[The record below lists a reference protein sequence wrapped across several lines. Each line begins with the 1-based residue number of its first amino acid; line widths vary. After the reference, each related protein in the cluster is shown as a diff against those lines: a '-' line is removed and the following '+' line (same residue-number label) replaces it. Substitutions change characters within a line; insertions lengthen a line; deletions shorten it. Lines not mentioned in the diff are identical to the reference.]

1 MGGAISSGPISAS
14 PVKREFNVNFL
25 PLQKKTMTIFGALG
39 LGYGPGLGWQAKE
52 GGAYGGRTY
61 FKRTNQRELRPVT

>member
-1 MGGAISSGPISAS
+1 MG
-14 PVKREFNVNFL
+14 
-25 PLQKKTMTIFGALG
+25 IFGALG
-39 LGYGPGLGWQAKE
+39 LGYGLGWQAKG